1 MDIHRI
7 ILVRAKMA
15 ATVEYLQGLPPSITD
30 REEREAHADALRAA
44 QEAYAHAEA
53 LFAQATCTLTSEEIE
68 ALERRPAA

>member
-7 ILVRAKMA
+7 MLVRAKMA

-44 QEAYAHAEA
+44 QDAYQNAEA
-53 LFAQATCTLTSEEIE
+53 LFAQATCTLTAEEIK
-68 ALERRPAA
+68 ALERKAAA